1 MKKLKSR
8 DEWLNEG
15 HSYDNEIE
23 KARMMQG
30 SASDLVEW
38 AARKIAESKPENF
51 KEGIISPI
59 QEAKDKTWMT
69 SVSIK
74 DALKKGRVN
83 VGSMV
88 DVDTSS
94 NNKELP
100 KGQYAIMPFTDDGD
114 YWNARDLKK
123 FADKVIDDLNKNYK
137 GNVELIKIDTGKSIR
152 SYIVSI
158 DESVNEA
165 KESYKIM
172 RLVNGRTKELIEGTI
187 GEIMDQFSRA
197 IDKLRDS
204 GSGKQYKD
212 DPKTI
217 EELVKYLNAA
227 QSYIDKGKSKIT
239 YEIQESVNERFN
251 SQELDAAHVVRG
263 GVEEYLGDYE
273 NVETYRKFEKMSRA
287 KDSAGKKRIIADV
300 LMNVEDSYY
309 GSMKLSKAMRILKT
323 KKEELTTYIADSLG
337 QAFESVDEAAKDHR
351 FKYVIS
357 KDYKNHGVVD
367 FVKGDQF
374 YVEIDADGNTVPYSY
389 KDVWILDKEDT
400 DKLQKAMMKGTLKP
414 DSSPKELKAFIDK
427 HIGKQNESVNERRKP
442 ITKKHWDKADDDQK
456 EEWLLQAYSD
466 PDDAMEYVEM
476 DWNDLPDTATSNMYE
491 ALNFIIRP
499 AKSGDP
505 FAPYGKPFFITTKD
519 ADLVV
524 KKMNDLGIRTFTNK
538 DGGEFEVGLE
548 TYDPKAFGYPGKSGK
563 LIGINQDVLQKA
575 LDTLD
580 QRKDKITGFGWMSTN
595 ESVNEDD
602 NWSDDVKTKWT
613 PPAGLFT
620 EPANKIA
627 DVLHKESD
635 DLDQAMS
642 RLQFYINRGGKLID
656 DKAKANLET
665 AKKLLQQKYA

>member
-8 DEWLNEG
+8 EEFLNEG

-38 AARKIAESKPENF
+38 ASRKIAESRPENF

-59 QEAKDKTWMT
+59 Q
-69 SVSIK
+69 
-74 DALKKGRVN
+74 
-83 VGSMV
+83 
-88 DVDTSS
+88 
-94 NNKELP
+94 
-100 KGQYAIMPFTDDGD
+100 
-114 YWNARDLKK
+114 
-123 FADKVIDDLNKNYK
+123 
-137 GNVELIKIDTGKSIR
+137 
-152 SYIVSI
+152 
-158 DESVNEA
+158 EA

-187 GEIMDQFSRA
+187 EEIMDQFSKA

-227 QSYIDKGKSKIT
+227 QQYIDKGKSKIT
-239 YEIQESVNERFN
+239 YEIQ
-251 SQELDAAHVVRG
+251 
-263 GVEEYLGDYE
+263 
-273 NVETYRKFEKMSRA
+273 
-287 KDSAGKKRIIADV
+287 
-300 LMNVEDSYY
+300 
-309 GSMKLSKAMRILKT
+309 
-323 KKEELTTYIADSLG
+323 
-337 QAFESVDEAAKDHR
+337 ESVDEAAKDHR

-389 KDVWILDKEDT
+389 KDVWILDDEDT
-400 DKLQKAMMKGTLKP
+400 DKLQKAIMKGKLKP
-414 DSSPKELKAFIDK
+414 DSSPKELKAFVDK
-427 HIGKQNESVNERRKP
+427 HIGKKNESVNEARKP

-456 EEWLLQAYSD
+456 EDWLLQVYSD
-466 PDDAMEYVEM
+466 PDDAEKHIGKSW
-476 DWNDLPDTATSNMYE
+476 DNLPPQAITNMFE

-505 FAPYGKPFFITTKD
+505 FEPYGKPFFITTKD

-538 DGGEFEVGLE
+538 DGDEFEVGLE
-548 TYDPKAFGYPGKSGK
+548 TFDPKTFAKVVNMDVDYFYKRKSSK
-563 LIGINQDVLQKA
+563 LLGINQEVLQKA
-575 LDTLD
+575 LDVLD

-595 ESVNEDD
+595 ESLDEGDMTNKHGGFLITYVPNGMRLKATYKKGVDSKKREEAAFAKILKDNPKVKEKDLKITGYFGKKEYADLVQDIPVRLDEAGEVRLNEADD

-642 RLQFYINRGGKLID
+642 RLQFYINRGGKLLD
-656 DKAKANLET
+656 GKAKANLET
-665 AKKLLQQKYA
+665 AKKLLQQKYD

>member
-8 DEWLNEG
+8 EEFLNEG

-187 GEIMDQFSRA
+187 DEIMSQFSSA
-197 IDKLRDS
+197 MDKLRDS

-239 YEIQESVNERFN
+239 YEIQ
-251 SQELDAAHVVRG
+251 
-263 GVEEYLGDYE
+263 
-273 NVETYRKFEKMSRA
+273 
-287 KDSAGKKRIIADV
+287 
-300 LMNVEDSYY
+300 
-309 GSMKLSKAMRILKT
+309 
-323 KKEELTTYIADSLG
+323 
-337 QAFESVDEAAKDHR
+337 ESVDEAAKDHR

-414 DSSPKELKAFIDK
+414 DSSPKELKAFVDK

-466 PDDAMEYVEM
+466 PDDAMEYVET

-575 LDTLD
+575 LDALD

-595 ESVNEDD
+595 ESVNEGDMTNKHGGFLITYVPNGMRLKATYKKGVDSKKREEAAFAKILKDNPKVKEKDLKITGYFGKKEYADLVQDIPVRLDEADD

-642 RLQFYINRGGKLID
+642 RLQFYINRGGKLLD
-656 DKAKANLET
+656 GKAKANLET
-665 AKKLLQQKYA
+665 AKKLLQQKYK